1 MKTTLIRFSVC
12 LLSVGLASCSS
23 DPKITRIDPSETT
36 DLSGSWND
44 SDARKVS
51 ETVIPDC
58 LSHPWVRDHTRQT
71 GRKPVVVVGTI
82 RNKTYEHITTDTFVN
97 DLQRALVNA
106 GTVSIVAQD
115 DIKAQ
120 LRQEKYDQANF
131 VSEETMKEMGKE
143 IGADFMLF
151 GSINA
156 IQDQIKG
163 KKTMFYQIDLELIDI
178 ETNEKVWLSQPAKI
192 KKIIKRRKFGL

>member
-1 MKTTLIRFSVC
+1 MKWVLRFSVF
-12 LLSVGLASCSS
+12 LLSIGLVSCSS

-58 LSHPWVRDHTRQT
+58 LSHPWVLDYTRQT
-71 GRKPVVVVGTI
+71 GKKPVVVVGTI

-97 DLQRALVNA
+97 DLQRALLNA
-106 GTVSIVAQD
+106 GTVSIVARD

-192 KKIIKRRKFGL
+192 KKIIKRPKFGM

>member
-1 MKTTLIRFSVC
+1 MKWVLRVLVC
-12 LLSVGLASCSS
+12 LLSVGLVSCSS
-23 DPKITRIDPSETT
+23 DPEVTRIDPSETT

-58 LSHPWVRDHTRQT
+58 LSHPWVLDYTRQT
-71 GRKPVVVVGTI
+71 GKKPVVVVGTI

-106 GTVSIVAQD
+106 GTVSIVARD

-178 ETNEKVWLSQPAKI
+178 ETNEKVWLSDPAKI
-192 KKIIKRRKFGL
+192 KKIIKRPKFGM

>member
-1 MKTTLIRFSVC
+1 MKWVLKLSVC
-12 LLSVGLASCSS
+12 LFSIGLISCSS
-23 DPKITRIDPSETT
+23 NPEVTRIDPSETT

-58 LSHPWVRDHTRQT
+58 LDHPWVEDYIRQS

-82 RNKTYEHITTDTFVN
+82 RNKTYEHIATDTFVN

-106 GTVSIVAQD
+106 GTVSVVARE

-120 LRQEKYDQANF
+120 LRQEKYDQANY

-156 IQDQIKG
+156 IEDRIRG
-163 KKTMFYQIDLELIDI
+163 KKTVFYQIDLEMINI
-178 ETNEKVWLSQPAKI
+178 ETNEKVWLSEPAKI
-192 KKIIKRRKFGL
+192 KKIIKRPQYGL

>member
-1 MKTTLIRFSVC
+1 MKMILIRCSVC
-12 LLSVGLASCSS
+12 LLLVGLVSCSS
-23 DPKITRIDPSETT
+23 DPEITRIDPSETT

-58 LSHPWVRDHTRQT
+58 LDHSWVSDYTRRT
-71 GRKPVVVVGTI
+71 GKRPVVVVGTI
-82 RNKTYEHITTDTFVN
+82 RNKTYEHIATDTFVN

-106 GTVSIVAQD
+106 GTVSVVARD
-115 DIKAQ
+115 EIKAL
-120 LRQEKYDQANF
+120 LRQEKYDQAKF
-131 VSEETMKEMGKE
+131 VSEETMKEMGRE

-178 ETNEKVWLSQPAKI
+178 ETNEKVWLSEPAKI
-192 KKIIKRRKFGL
+192 KKIIKRPKFGL

>member
-1 MKTTLIRFSVC
+1 MKWILRFSVC
-12 LLSVGLASCSS
+12 LLSVCLASCSS
-23 DPKITRIDPSETT
+23 NPKITRIDPSETT

-58 LSHPWVRDHTRQT
+58 LSHPWLDDYTRQT
-71 GRKPVVVVGTI
+71 GKKPVVVVGTI

-97 DLQRALVNA
+97 DLQRALVNTGA
-106 GTVSIVAQD
+106 VSVVAQD

-131 VSEETMKEMGKE
+131 VSEETMKEMGRE

-178 ETNEKVWLSQPAKI
+178 ETNEKVWLSEPAKI
-192 KKIIKRRKFGL
+192 KKIIKRPKYGL